1 MLLYRHISTF
11 THIYQSL
18 QDISEKQAKSNE
30 PVDVDLNFLKY
41 LLESHA
47 SQLGSAGPATQLFS
61 QLGIQLPHLP
71 PMNTKENT

>member
-1 MLLYRHISTF
+1 
-11 THIYQSL
+11 
-18 QDISEKQAKSNE
+18 
-30 PVDVDLNFLKY
+30 VDLNFLKY

-47 SQLGSAGPATQLFS
+47 GQLGSAGPATQLLS